1 MAYENQ
7 LQLNHRR
14 YNKEVHRRAT
24 LSKTTRTE
32 KMESV
37 QDRFNV
43 KIISLEK
50 LKHNIVNLYEE
61 FEKERRATLSEAKE
75 IERSAKDNF
84 NQDLV
89 ETCRVTKVILEDLK
103 VDILP
108 NVETENPE
116 EHSFTRNGG
125 QVNFRSLKKCRYYN
139 RGFCKYE
146 GKCKFYHP
154 EIVCE
159 EYLQDGLCRQRKCEK
174 RHPRHCRFWTTK
186 PEGCRRGETC
196 RYLHAMGP
204 RFCPE
209 ERQNRRRVSV
219 VLSCDMCQDGC
230 ENETCNEDHVRKDID
245 MERIIN
251 KYDYMDGTEKAI
263 DQEEIDLI
271 CQRYEGL

>member
-1 MAYENQ
+1 
-7 LQLNHRR
+7 
-14 YNKEVHRRAT
+14 
-24 LSKTTRTE
+24 
-32 KMESV
+32 MESV

-75 IERSAKDNF
+75 IEKSAKDIF

-116 EHSFTRNGG
+116 DHSFIRNGG
-125 QVNFRSLKKCRYYN
+125 LVNFRSLKKCRYYN

-159 EYLQDGLCRQRKCEK
+159 EYLQDGLCRQKKCEK

-186 PEGCRRGETC
+186 AEGCRRGETC
-196 RYLHAMGP
+196 QYLHAVST
-204 RFCPE
+204 RFYDE
-209 ERQNRRRVSV
+209 ERNNLRTASSV
-219 VLSCDMCQDGC
+219 FSCDLCKDTC
-230 ENETCNEDHVRKDID
+230 ENETCHEDHVRKEDEKRKD
-245 MERIIN
+245 LEKIIN
-251 KYDYMDGTEKAI
+251 EYEKLVEAYDDTTVI
-263 DQEEIDLI
+263 DQEEVERI
-271 CQRYEGL
+271 CQRYEF